1 MPIRPKRRPNRP
13 AISDRDLVKSGD
25 YKALFNKKR
34 KSGYLDSSIIED
46 IIFAGK
52 GNLLAKNISRFDP
65 KTYTRIANLMLKGDE
80 AEILVLIK
88 NLKKFEG
95 LNHNVVV
102 ASLIENGNI
111 PILLDNFRKF
121 DKLSFLEKIKF
132 IDELVR
138 RGNSENID
146 LYSSKIPETQH
157 SEIKFGANQNGKS
170 RTGHVT
176 HRSILESDANDS
188 PILVVDTTLIVTPM
202 QFHFTSQRPEEII
215 EAIRKELE
223 IITSRPKSERSKLF
237 HELDGEL
244 RHDPTSLLEGTL
256 KVETPRVPPPA
267 R

>member
-1 MPIRPKRRPNRP
+1 MPIRKPRRQNRP
-13 AISDRDLVKSGD
+13 SMSDCDLVKSGS
-25 YKALFNKKR
+25 YNALFDKKR

-46 IIFAGK
+46 IIFARK
-52 GNLLAKNISRFDP
+52 GPLLAKNISRFDP
-65 KTYTRIANLMLKGDE
+65 KTHPQIANLMLRGNE
-80 AEILVLIK
+80 IEILALIK
-88 NLKKFEG
+88 NLKNFKG

-111 PILLDNFRKF
+111 PIFLDNFRKF
-121 DKLSFLEKIKF
+121 DKLTFPEKIRLL
-132 IDELVR
+132 DELVR

-237 HELDGEL
+237 HELDDAL

-256 KVETPRVPPPA
+256 RVETPRVPPPA